1 MSYKTGAPK
10 SGTETRRTLLAQT
23 ARDMSRSCG
32 GRRPSAEAKC
42 SSSPIGSQ
50 IPAVPCPRAA
60 TLHTAVL
67 IAAFRCDAPARC
79 GAFVDERCIAAGD
92 CDAVCIFPR
101 SKVGTPG
108 AAIVPHTLV
117 VPSPRATRRAI
128 PRRAVGIDER
138 ARPWSRRSPRV
149 LRGLEL
155 ELIATLQA
163 GKLIATFHRAAPARY
178 GAFADGRRVVMGD
191 EGGRV
196 YCKRARPW
204 SRRAGYGGGCGRTRT
219 LIQSSRIAKSSGAV
233 GPRATTRR
241 AIPDRALGT
250 SERACLWLLQ
260 SYGAAFRY
268 TVYCIELKCKNGG
281 GLVAWRSQQPEPYR

>member
-42 SSSPIGSQ
+42 SSSLIGSQ

-163 GKLIATFHRAAPARY
+163 GVLIATLHRAAPTRVAGRSPMR
-178 GAFADGRRVVMGD
+178 GSLRRRRRRTKLGRRKTGWRIWV
-191 EGGRV
+191 EGSVRTGRADPAV
-196 YCKRARPW
+196 LARR
-204 SRRAGYGGGCGRTRT
+204 SR
-219 LIQSSRIAKSSGAV
+219 
-233 GPRATTRR
+233 
-241 AIPDRALGT
+241 
-250 SERACLWLLQ
+250 
-260 SYGAAFRY
+260 
-268 TVYCIELKCKNGG
+268 
-281 GLVAWRSQQPEPYR
+281 